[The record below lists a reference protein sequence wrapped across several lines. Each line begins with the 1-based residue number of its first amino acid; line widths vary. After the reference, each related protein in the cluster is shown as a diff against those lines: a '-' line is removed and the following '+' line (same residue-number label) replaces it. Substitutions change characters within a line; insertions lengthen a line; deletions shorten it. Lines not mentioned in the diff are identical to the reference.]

1 MSVSFLGKEVE
12 LVIVTIVFM
21 DLDFVQVKQ
30 ISFLLLFDCSISI
43 SADIYCH
50 LLLCDF
56 HITQPST
63 GEEIK
68 QENKNGNKIVSQRY
82 KDLKFT
88 LRISLFFTF

>member
-1 MSVSFLGKEVE
+1 MRFFNKYQIWQHRSQLLFP
-12 LVIVTIVFM
+12 
-21 DLDFVQVKQ
+21 VKQ

-56 HITQPST
+56 HITPPST

-82 KDLKFT
+82 KDVKFT
-88 LRISLFFTF
+88 LRISLFLAF